1 MDLTDNERQAIT
13 NKHNLTDQE
22 KKVKIKELDL
32 EVWTAF
38 APKVKAHKEIKDA
51 FWCSCPHC
59 EKGKKKGTHNLT
71 GWSTSTPMEM
81 V

>member
-32 EVWTAF
+32 EV
-38 APKVKAHKEIKDA
+38 
-51 FWCSCPHC
+51 
-59 EKGKKKGTHNLT
+59 
-71 GWSTSTPMEM
+71 
-81 V
+81 